1 MGWVTP
7 HAPRPDELDS
17 CVTCGLC
24 LPMCPTFRL
33 TGSEAASPRGRLT
46 AMSAVAA
53 GGAEV
58 DERFEDV
65 MSFCLQ
71 CRACEPVCPSV
82 VPFGRAMEGARAEI
96 AIQRPTRARR
106 LRAFLLGRGLGSRA
120 AIRVASFFAALSQ
133 RLRLGKLPVR
143 ILGRISGLRRIPL
156 LAGSRIGVS
165 RPARGEIVGTA
176 ALLAGCVQDP
186 WFGGVNEAAIELLSM
201 AGYDVSVPDGQTC
214 CGALAA
220 HDGAAAA
227 AERLA
232 ATNAAAFAGFDVV
245 VATAAGCSAHLA
257 GYAEW
262 DGDSGTAE
270 RAVDITVTVARA
282 IADGRLPVLAARGES
297 VAIQDPCHLRHAQ
310 RVIDEPRSIVRAAG
324 YEPVEIDDKGLCCG
338 AAGVYVLSQ
347 PAASDELG
355 RSKADQVRSGGAT
368 LVASA
373 NPGCEMQLR
382 SHLGPGYTVRH
393 PIEIYA
399 DALRSHGS
407 EAAV

>member
-1 MGWVTP
+1 MSWVTP

-33 TGSEAASPRGRLT
+33 TGSEAASPRGRLA

-53 GGAEV
+53 GTAEV
-58 DERFEDV
+58 DQRFEDV

-82 VPFGRAMEGARAEI
+82 VPFGRAMEGTRTEI
-96 AIQRPTRARR
+96 AVQRPTRARR
-106 LRAFLLGRGLGSRA
+106 FRALLLGRGLGSRA
-120 AIRVASFFAALSQ
+120 TIRVASFFAALGQ
-133 RLRLGKLPVR
+133 RLRLHRLPMR
-143 ILGRISGLRRIPL
+143 ILGRSSGLRRIPFV
-156 LAGSRIGVS
+156 AGSRIGVS
-165 RPARGEIVGTA
+165 RPAQGEAIGTA

-201 AGYDVSVPDGQTC
+201 AGYDVSVPEAQTC

-232 ATNAAAFAGFDVV
+232 ATNAEAFAGFDVI

-270 RAVDITVTVARA
+270 RSVDITVAVARA
-282 IADGRLPVLAARGES
+282 IADGRLPVLSPRNQP

-310 RVIDEPRSIVRAAG
+310 RVVDEPRRIVRAAG
-324 YEPVEIDDKGLCCG
+324 YEPVEIDAKGLCCG
-338 AAGVYVLSQ
+338 AAGLYVLSQ
-347 PAASDELG
+347 PDTSDELG
-355 RSKADQVRSGGAT
+355 RRKADQVRGAGAT

-382 SHLGPGYTVRH
+382 SHLGSDYTVRH

-399 DALRSHGS
+399 DALRQETRTG
-407 EAAV
+407 